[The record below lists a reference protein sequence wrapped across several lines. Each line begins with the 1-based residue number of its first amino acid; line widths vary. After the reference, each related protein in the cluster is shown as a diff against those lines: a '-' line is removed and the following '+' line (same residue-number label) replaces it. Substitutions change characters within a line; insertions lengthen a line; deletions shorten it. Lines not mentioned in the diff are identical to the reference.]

1 MPKDQLQGIQSEYDV
16 IVIGS
21 GLAGLTC
28 ANILGRMGRRVLVLE
43 HHYQLGG
50 MATWFRRKRGHIF
63 DISLH
68 GFPFGMVKSCKRY
81 WNDDIASRIEP
92 IRGIRF
98 DNPQFSFET
107 TYDRKD
113 FTRILV
119 ERFQQPL
126 ERVEA
131 FFDKARSFNFYDDD
145 GTTTGQ
151 FLERCFPGRND
162 VHRLLMEPIAYA
174 NGSTLDDPALTF
186 GIVFSNF
193 MSKGVYIFKGGT
205 DLMVGLMKKELIRNG
220 VDVRIYSDVE
230 RVLVESGRV
239 TGVVCNGRPIR
250 ARSVVSNANLRGTI
264 QRLVGEEHFA
274 SDFLEKA
281 RKVRLSSS
289 SCQVYMGLKPGES
302 FDYLG
307 DLFFTS
313 TLDHFDSVA
322 LCAKDVTSRTFSC
335 YYPDTRPGSDRY
347 SIVSSTNANWDD
359 WASLPPEEYEREK
372 AKLIEDTICALERY
386 LPDIRGKLDWIEA
399 ATPGTFSRY
408 TKTVHGATFGTKFE
422 GLSVSKAIPEQIAGL
437 WHAGSVG
444 IIMSGWLGTIN
455 YGVIVSNEVDSYLS
469 RSNAVRATEEV

>member
-1 MPKDQLQGIQSEYDV
+1 MPKDQLKGIQDEYDV
-16 IVIGS
+16 VVIGS

-28 ANILGRMGRRVLVLE
+28 ANILGRMGRRVLILE

-50 MATWFRRKRGHIF
+50 MATWFKRKRGHIF

-68 GFPFGMVKSCKRY
+68 GFPHGMVKSCKRY

-113 FTRILV
+113 FTRILM
-119 ERFQQPL
+119 ERFQQPK
-126 ERVEA
+126 ERVED

-162 VHRLLMEPIAYA
+162 VHHLLMEPIAYA
-174 NGSTLDDPALTF
+174 NGSTLADPALTF

-205 DLMVGLMKKELIRNG
+205 DLMIGLMKKELIENG
-220 VDVRIYSDVE
+220 VDIRIYSDVQQ
-230 RVLVESGRV
+230 VQLAGGKVA
-239 TGVVCNGRPIR
+239 GVVCNGRPIKCK
-250 ARSVVSNANLRGTI
+250 SVVSNANLKVTI
-264 QRLVGEEHFA
+264 QHLIGEEHFA
-274 SDFLEKA
+274 PEFVESA
-281 RKVRLSSS
+281 RRVRLSSS
-289 SCQVYMGLKPGES
+289 SCQVYMGLKAGES
-302 FDYLG
+302 FEYLG

-335 YYPDTRPGSDRY
+335 YYPDTRPGSGRY
-347 SIVSSTNANWDD
+347 SIVSSTNANWED
-359 WASLPPEEYEREK
+359 WATLSEDAYEAEK
-372 AKLIEDTICALERY
+372 AKLIEETILALERY

-408 TKTVHGATFGTKFE
+408 TKTMQGATFGTKFE
-422 GLSVSKAIPEQIAGL
+422 GLGVSKGIPEQVPGM

-469 RSNAVRATEEV
+469 RNKAV